1 MSSVEQQQH
10 HRNQLIEQP
19 ETTRVN
25 GIGLWTQWTRNFKTP
40 LLAMLDLMDNAF
52 DAAICDKP
60 DFQGVVHVLA
70 DTEKKT
76 LKTVSGIV
84 ILNNSYKHIKPMAQV
99 LEVYQSSK
107 GDQSE
112 SIGENGVGLKQG
124 CATLSDL
131 SFALSKNLGQYSL
144 GIIAKSL
151 QRKDGCVLPSFSF
164 TNFPQKDE
172 LRDLFTG
179 HSVIG
184 RCIVEYGG
192 GSLDNGIDRLL
203 EHYERMV
210 TLEDRQHVF
219 CVVLHELKH
228 NPTSG
233 SVVVH
238 VDSSDDDAYQVDF
251 AQNAKGLMAKLK
263 QELPRQYI
271 HTSSRLDVRVEGKP
285 VVFAY
290 WQKRLVELSSFQVKL
305 DPKTPIHKSTKDWKD
320 PVHGYSLK
328 IYAGFDPNRVAS
340 PAKSA
345 LSLFIYS
352 RQSGR
357 LILQEEDARN
367 MLGLST
373 GGTEYCQGL
382 TIIVDDYHGKLPLNP
397 TKQDLAFG
405 EEGECCKRDYIDVSP
420 CFCFF
425 HSVSRTRYSQTAHG
439 ETHRANLMNWLGGIS
454 KVYWKSHLF
463 KFQGESKTL
472 LTDEI
477 KGHVH
482 TVQAFQR
489 SHVVPRLLHECN
501 LTTLTNITW
510 TLRGQEKIT
519 FHGRSYQSVTGI
531 DTLITI
537 QETAARKIE
546 LEEKK
551 QTPKKRKAK
560 TSPPTSARSSKKKTQ
575 SVVNNNNDEE
585 EVDERY
591 SPAVARLQFEY
602 DNETQTQMSLDS
614 HNLKHM
620 VSRLEERSK
629 KYKLKA
635 ARYKEELVKKIA
647 EVEELQ
653 QENESLRAERQAA
666 SVDNY
671 ANGERAAASHNF
683 DDANEELAAANRKI
697 EELQNAL
704 TSAIKKVEVAKID
717 AQIQQE
723 VSKE

>member
-1 MSSVEQQQH
+1 
-10 HRNQLIEQP
+10 
-19 ETTRVN
+19 
-25 GIGLWTQWTRNFKTP
+25 
-40 LLAMLDLMDNAF
+40 
-52 DAAICDKP
+52 
-60 DFQGVVHVLA
+60 
-70 DTEKKT
+70 
-76 LKTVSGIV
+76 VSGIV

-420 CFCFF
+420 CLVFPLSFSYLLFTNSPRRNASCQS
-425 HSVSRTRYSQTAHG
+425 HELAWRRLKGVLEKPLVQVSRRIQDSTHG
-439 ETHRANLMNWLGGIS
+439 RNQRSRSHGPGIS
-454 KVYWKSHLF
+454 KVSRCSSSTTRMQSNYSH
-463 KFQGESKTL
+463 Q
-472 LTDEI
+472 
-477 KGHVH
+477 H
-482 TVQAFQR
+482 
-489 SHVVPRLLHECN
+489 
-501 LTTLTNITW
+501 
-510 TLRGQEKIT
+510 
-519 FHGRSYQSVTGI
+519 Y
-531 DTLITI
+531 
-537 QETAARKIE
+537 
-546 LEEKK
+546 
-551 QTPKKRKAK
+551 
-560 TSPPTSARSSKKKTQ
+560 
-575 SVVNNNNDEE
+575 
-585 EVDERY
+585 
-591 SPAVARLQFEY
+591 
-602 DNETQTQMSLDS
+602 LD
-614 HNLKHM
+614 L
-620 VSRLEERSK
+620 
-629 KYKLKA
+629 
-635 ARYKEELVKKIA
+635 
-647 EVEELQ
+647 
-653 QENESLRAERQAA
+653 
-666 SVDNY
+666 
-671 ANGERAAASHNF
+671 ERAGKDHIP
-683 DDANEELAAANRKI
+683 R
-697 EELQNAL
+697 
-704 TSAIKKVEVAKID
+704 
-717 AQIQQE
+717 
-723 VSKE
+723 

>member
-1 MSSVEQQQH
+1 
-10 HRNQLIEQP
+10 
-19 ETTRVN
+19 
-25 GIGLWTQWTRNFKTP
+25 
-40 LLAMLDLMDNAF
+40 
-52 DAAICDKP
+52 
-60 DFQGVVHVLA
+60 
-70 DTEKKT
+70 
-76 LKTVSGIV
+76 VSGIV

-124 CATLSDL
+124 CATLTDL

-405 EEGECCKRDYIDVSP
+405 EE
-420 CFCFF
+420 
-425 HSVSRTRYSQTAHG
+425 AHG
-439 ETHRANLMNWLGGIS
+439 ETHRANLMNWLGGVS

-666 SVDNY
+666 SLDNY

-723 VSKE
+723 TVNEYREKYAELRAELSATSMHASI